1 MDFFL
6 EISDYFQTRK
16 TRAKSVEQAIEVAK
30 RYKIEG
36 YKQRIVSVDKK
47 TRARKTVAFERN
59 GQWVLA

>member
-6 EISDYFQTRK
+6 EISDYFQSRK

-36 YKQRIVSVDKK
+36 YNQRITSVDKK

-59 GQWVLA
+59 GQWVLV